1 MCKQIPSTGADNRQ
15 KPTENTRGRYES
27 NASRGSL
34 SLEHDRERV
43 LTGQAKMLNDK
54 FNNQEFRKA
63 IEKYYGTKAIVD
75 GIARVYCSLVD
86 WCGFNDVRFEEP
98 AHLYGV
104 DLECPKNGI

>member
-15 KPTENTRGRYES
+15 KPTENTRRRY
-27 NASRGSL
+27 
-34 SLEHDRERV
+34 DRERV

-63 IEKYYGTKAIVD
+63 IEKYHGNKAIVD